1 MSELKK
7 GDKCYFLDNP
17 NQPLYEAH
25 TGFYDSAAE
34 GIFFEYRGAFS
45 PPRSWLDCQKIPE
58 DDTGITLAA
67 FIGGLEEDIEF
78 LKQKIDA
85 KEHLLSMIREQI
97 SDDKA

>member
-7 GDKCYFLDNP
+7 GDKCLFWDNP
-17 NQPLYEAH
+17 STPLSLAHKGVLSSDPSAYYYEYK
-25 TGFYDSAAE
+25 GDFL
-34 GIFFEYRGAFS
+34 
-45 PPRSWLDCQKIPE
+45 PPKRWLYCQKIEE

-85 KEHLLSMIREQI
+85 KENLLSMIREQI
-97 SDDKA
+97 SDE